1 VTASAP
7 QPVAVR
13 MTAVSKN
20 FGGNRA
26 LDGVDLEIRA
36 GEVHALLG
44 GNGAG
49 KSTILKILNG
59 VYVPDGGRIE
69 VGGVPLT
76 EHSPDASKRVG
87 ITMIFQEMSL
97 IPTLSVAQ
105 NIFLTHEI
113 RDGMGLIDDAAAERQ
128 ARALFVE
135 LGVDIDPKSL
145 VESLSAGQQQLT
157 EIVKATSRKAKVLIL
172 DEPSTALSNNDVE
185 RLFAFIKELKS
196 QGVAIVYV
204 SHRMD
209 EIFRIADVIT
219 ILRDGKRVVTGPVA
233 DFTMHSVVEHIVGKG
248 SSQASGFHG
257 IARHHNQRAE
267 ALVELRDV
275 SGARKPRNIN
285 LTLYRGEV
293 VGVAGLLGSGRSA
306 LARVICGIDPIVSGE
321 MRVAGKVVKIRN
333 PRDAIANKIALIPED
348 RRRQGFVA
356 DHSLADNICLPVLD
370 SFSRFSWIKA
380 DSARQLADELIKRL
394 RVKTESANNAVNTL
408 SGGNAQK
415 VVIAKWLAT
424 EPELLVLDEP
434 TAGIDIGSKAEIVTL
449 IRDLA
454 RQGKAVLIVASE
466 LVELLV
472 ASDRIII
479 MSDGMLV
486 QDLPRAALDAG
497 AEHIADPTDRLQLA
511 EQALQLAIQTRGTP

>member
-1 VTASAP
+1 MTTAALQS
-7 QPVAVR
+7 VAVR
-13 MTAVSKN
+13 MAAVSKT
-20 FGGNRA
+20 FGANRA
-26 LDGVDLEIRA
+26 LDKVDLEIRA

-59 VYVPDGGRIE
+59 VHVPDGGSIE

-76 EHSPDASKRVG
+76 EHSPDASRRAG

-97 IPTLSVAQ
+97 IPTLTVAQ
-105 NIFLTHEI
+105 NIFLTHEK
-113 RDGMGLIDDAAAERQ
+113 RDAMGMIDDAEAEKQ
-128 ARALFVE
+128 ARALFME
-135 LGVDIDPKSL
+135 LGVEIDPRSL
-145 VESLSAGQQQLT
+145 VEDLSAGQQQLT

-185 RLFAFIKELKS
+185 RLFAFINRLKS

-257 IARHHNQRAE
+257 LERHAHQRAD

-275 SGARKPRNIN
+275 CGARKPRNIN

-306 LARVICGIDPIVSGE
+306 LVRVICGIDPIVSGE
-321 MRVAGKVVKIRN
+321 MRIAGDAVQLRS

-356 DHSLADNICLPVLD
+356 DHSIADNICLPVLD
-370 SFSRFSWIKA
+370 KFSRFAWIKSE
-380 DSARQLADELIKRL
+380 SARELADELIKRL
-394 RVKTESANNAVNTL
+394 RVKTESAQNAISTL

-466 LVELLV
+466 LAELLV
-472 ASDRIII
+472 ASDRILV
-479 MSDGMLV
+479 MSDGVLV
-486 QDLPRAALDAG
+486 RDMHRSELDAG
-497 AEHIADPTDRLQLA
+497 AEHIEDPTDRLQVA

>member
-1 VTASAP
+1 MTPSAP
-7 QPVAVR
+7 QAIAVR
-13 MTAVSKN
+13 MRAVSKT

-26 LDGVDLEIRA
+26 LDNVDLDIRA

-59 VYVPDGGRIE
+59 VHVPDGGSIE

-76 EHSPDASKRVG
+76 EHTPDASRRAG

-97 IPTLSVAQ
+97 VPTLSVAQ
-105 NIFLTHEI
+105 NIFLAQEV
-113 RDGMGLIDDAAAERQ
+113 RDGMGLIDDAAAESQ
-128 ARALFVE
+128 ARSLFAD
-135 LGVDIDPKSL
+135 LGVDINPRSL
-145 VESLSAGQQQLT
+145 VEDLSAGQQQLT

-172 DEPSTALSNNDVE
+172 DEPSTALSNKDVE
-185 RLFAFIKELKS
+185 HLFAFIKKLKA
-196 QGVAIVYV
+196 QGIAIVYV

-209 EIFRIADVIT
+209 EVFRIADVVT
-219 ILRDGKRVVTGPVA
+219 ILRDGKKVVTGPLQ

-257 IARHHNQRAE
+257 LQRHQHQRSDL
-267 ALVELRDV
+267 LVELRNV
-275 SGARKPRNIN
+275 SGVHKPLNIN
-285 LTLYRGEV
+285 LDLYRGEV

-306 LARVICGIDPIVSGE
+306 LARILCGIDPIVSGE
-321 MRVAGKVVKIRN
+321 MRMAGKLLHMRS

-370 SFSRFSWIKA
+370 QFSWFSWIKA
-380 DSARQLADELIKRL
+380 DSARQLADALIKRL
-394 RVKTESANNAVNTL
+394 RVKTESASNAVSTL

-415 VVIAKWLAT
+415 IVIAKWLAT

-449 IRDLA
+449 IRELA
-454 RQGKAVLIVASE
+454 RQGKAVLIVSSE
-466 LVELLV
+466 LAELLV
-472 ASDRIII
+472 ASDRIIV
-479 MSDGMLV
+479 MSGGMLV
-486 QDLPRAALDAG
+486 QDMPRSALDAG
-497 AEHIADPTDRLQLA
+497 AEHIEDPTDRLQVA
-511 EQALQLAIQTRGTP
+511 EQALQLAIQTQYPK

>member
-1 VTASAP
+1 MTVTALQS
-7 QPVAVR
+7 VAVR
-13 MTAVSKN
+13 MTAVSKT
-20 FGGNRA
+20 FGANRA
-26 LDGVDLEIRA
+26 LDKVDLDIRA

-59 VYVPDGGRIE
+59 VHVPDGGSIE

-76 EHSPDASKRVG
+76 EHSPDASRRAG

-113 RDGMGLIDDAAAERQ
+113 RDGMGLIDDAAAENQ
-128 ARALFVE
+128 ARELFME

-145 VESLSAGQQQLT
+145 VEALSAGQQQLT

-185 RLFAFIKELKS
+185 RLFAFIKKLKS

-219 ILRDGKRVVTGPVA
+219 ILRDGKRVVTGPVEA
-233 DFTMHSVVEHIVGKG
+233 FTMHSVVEHIVGKG

-257 IARHHNQRAE
+257 LKRHHSQRSD
-267 ALVELRDV
+267 ALVELRNV
-275 SGARKPRNIN
+275 CGARKPRNIN

-321 MRVAGKVVKIRN
+321 MRIAGKVVKMRN

-370 SFSRFSWIKA
+370 KFSRFSWIKA

-394 RVKTESANNAVNTL
+394 RVKAESAQNAISTL

-466 LVELLV
+466 LAELLV
-472 ASDRIII
+472 ASDRILV
-479 MSDGMLV
+479 MSDGVLV
-486 QDLPRAALDAG
+486 QDMLRTELDAG
-497 AEHIADPTDRLQLA
+497 AEHIEDPTDRLQVA